1 VKESGGI
8 ELRINKIRSV
18 LQSEDIDSMVVSNIK
33 NVRYISGFTGD
44 EGMAVITEKAAYL
57 IVDGRFTE
65 QAENES
71 KIKVVDY
78 GGNFVKTIGEILK
91 GDNSKKCAFEG
102 NTMTFSEAEHMKDV
116 IKFVSWVA
124 KKDVFETVR
133 MVKDINELKIIK
145 KSLQI
150 ALDTFEYVK
159 PQIVA
164 GVSEI
169 DIANEIEYRM
179 KKLGASGPSF
189 DTIVASGK
197 RSALPH
203 GVASKKIIENGD
215 AVVVDMGAVYNGYC
229 SDITRTVFVG
239 GMSKDQERV
248 YDLVAKAQKF
258 AIDAIEAGVACK
270 DVNEVAVNEFRK
282 NAMDKYFVHSLGHG
296 VGLDVH
302 ERPFVAG
309 RSSDVF
315 KPGMVVTVEPGLY
328 LPDQFGVRIEDMV
341 MVPLEENV

>member
-1 VKESGGI
+1 MRIDKVKKLLNE
-8 ELRINKIRSV
+8 
-18 LQSEDIDSMVVSNIK
+18 QDIDSIVVSNIK

-44 EGMAVITEKAAYL
+44 EGMAVITDKSAYL

-65 QAENES
+65 QAKDES

-78 GGNFVKTIGEILK
+78 AGNFVKTIGEILK
-91 GDNSKKCAFEG
+91 NDSAKKCAFEG
-102 NTMTFSEAEHMKDV
+102 NTITYSEAEHMKDT
-116 IKFVSWVA
+116 IKFVEWFA
-124 KKDVFETVR
+124 LKDVFEKVR
-133 MVKDINELKIIK
+133 MVKDIEEIK
-145 KSLQI
+145 TIQKSLKI

-159 PQIVA
+159 PQIVP
-164 GVSEI
+164 GVTEI

-179 KKLGASGPSF
+179 KKMGASGPSF
-189 DTIVASGK
+189 GTIVASGK
-197 RSALPH
+197 RSSLPH
-203 GVASKKIIENGD
+203 GLASNKVIENGD
-215 AVVVDMGAVYNGYC
+215 AVVIDMGAVYDGYC

-239 GMSKDQERV
+239 GMSKEQERV
-248 YDLVAKAQKF
+248 YDLVKKAQKF
-258 AIDAIEAGVACK
+258 AIDAIEAGVSCK

-328 LPDQFGVRIEDMV
+328 LPNQFGVRIEDMV
-341 MVPLEENV
+341 MVPLE

>member
-1 VKESGGI
+1 MVRLG
-8 ELRINKIRSV
+8 KIR
-18 LQSEDIDSMVVSNIK
+18 LALANENIDSMVVSNIK

-44 EGMAVITEKAAYL
+44 EGMAVITEKEAYL

-65 QAENES
+65 QAKSES
-71 KIKVVDY
+71 KISVVDY
-78 GGNFVKTIGEILK
+78 GGNFVRTIGEILK
-91 GDNSKKCAFEG
+91 DNSSKKCAFEG
-102 NTMTFSEAEHMKDV
+102 NTMTFSEAQHMMDT
-116 IKFVSWVA
+116 INFIEWIA
-124 KKDVFETVR
+124 KKDIFEKVR
-133 MVKDINELKIIK
+133 MVKDVEEIKVIK

-164 GVSEI
+164 GVTELE
-169 DIANEIEYRM
+169 IANEIEYNMR
-179 KKLGASGPSF
+179 KLGASGPSF

-203 GVASKKIIENGD
+203 GVATKKVIENGD
-215 AVVVDMGAVYNGYC
+215 AVVIDMGAIYNGYS

-239 GMSKDQERV
+239 GMSKEQERV

-258 AIDAIEAGVACK
+258 SIDAIEAGVSCK
-270 DVNEVAVNEFRK
+270 DVNEVAVSEFRK
-282 NAMDKYFVHSLGHG
+282 HAMEKYFVHSLGHG

-315 KPGMVVTVEPGLY
+315 EPGMVVTVEPGLY

-341 MVPLEENV
+341 MVPFEEN

>member
-1 VKESGGI
+1 MRLE
-8 ELRINKIRSV
+8 KIRK
-18 LQSEDIDSMVVSNIK
+18 LLNEDDIDSIVVSNIK

-44 EGMAVITEKAAYL
+44 EGMAVITENTAYL

-65 QAENES
+65 QAKRES
-71 KIKVVDY
+71 KINVVDY
-78 GGNFVKTIGEILK
+78 GGNFVKTIGEILRE
-91 GDNSKKCAFEG
+91 DNSKKCAFEG
-102 NTMTFSEAEHMKDV
+102 NTMTFSEASHMMESITWV
-116 IKFVSWVA
+116 NWVA
-124 KKDVFETVR
+124 KKDIFERVR
-133 MVKDINELKIIK
+133 MIKDIEEIKIIK

-164 GVSEI
+164 GVTEL

-203 GVASKKIIENGD
+203 GVASNKVIENGD
-215 AVVVDMGAVYNGYC
+215 AVVIDMGAVYNGYC

-239 GMSKDQERV
+239 GMTREQERV

-258 AIDAIEAGVACK
+258 AIDAIEVGVSCK

-309 RSSDVF
+309 RSCDVF
-315 KPGMVVTVEPGLY
+315 EPGMVVTVEPGLY
-328 LPDQFGVRIEDMV
+328 LPDQFGVRIEDMI
-341 MVPLEENV
+341 MVPIEDSIN

>member
-1 VKESGGI
+1 MRISRI
-8 ELRINKIRSV
+8 RELLN
-18 LQSEDIDSMVVSNIK
+18 ENDIDSMVVSNIK
-33 NVRYISGFTGD
+33 NVRYISNFTGD
-44 EGMAVITEKAAYL
+44 EGMAVITDKSAYL

-65 QAENES
+65 QAKSQS
-71 KIKVVDY
+71 KINVVDY

-91 GDNSKKCAFEG
+91 NDSSKKCAFEG
-102 NTMTFSEAEHMKDV
+102 NTMTYSEAEHMMNT
-116 IKFVSWVA
+116 INFVSWVA
-124 KKDVFETVR
+124 QKDIFERVRMIKDVEE
-133 MVKDINELKIIK
+133 IKIIK

-164 GVSEI
+164 GVREI

-179 KKLGASGPSF
+179 KKMGASGASF

-203 GVASKKIIENGD
+203 GVASTKIIENGD
-215 AVVVDMGAVYNGYC
+215 AVVVDMGAVYEGYC

-239 GMSKDQERV
+239 GMSKEQERI
-248 YDLVAKAQKF
+248 YDLVSKAQKF
-258 AIDAIEAGVACK
+258 AIDAIEAGVSCK
-270 DVNEVAVNEFRK
+270 EVNEVAVNEFRK

-309 RSSDVF
+309 KSSDVF

-328 LPDQFGVRIEDMV
+328 LPDQFGVRIEDMIMLSPEV
-341 MVPLEENV
+341 EE